1 MSKIILQG
9 TWDFLHYSFYLWAET
24 TLNNNAY
31 QAHQRKTKKTKK
43 STNSKQLKAS
53 KKQTSNNYASLP
65 HPYTVPTDQLVL
77 LLSSMFEDNFLV
89 RHSEPIEF
97 NLLLPTDD
105 QGPICSPKIML
116 SLMKQKACEDPSI
129 LNINSSLE
137 RHLQS
142 WQVPCI
148 RVNNQYLFDLLLSIP
163 IKDDNEDIEIQEI
176 ESDIQENA
184 SDEKGIIKKF
194 NPSII
199 GYGNSLRYWITCAK
213 IALEC
218 ILQDAYFL
226 EIKNTREIHSSKTLV
241 WKAHFSPLIKD
252 QFFC

>member
-43 STNSKQLKAS
+43 STNSKQLKAR

-105 QGPICSPKIML
+105 QDQSVLRKLCSL
-116 SLMKQKACEDPSI
+116 
-129 LNINSSLE
+129 
-137 RHLQS
+137 
-142 WQVPCI
+142 
-148 RVNNQYLFDLLLSIP
+148 
-163 IKDDNEDIEIQEI
+163 
-176 ESDIQENA
+176 
-184 SDEKGIIKKF
+184 
-194 NPSII
+194 
-199 GYGNSLRYWITCAK
+199 
-213 IALEC
+213 
-218 ILQDAYFL
+218 
-226 EIKNTREIHSSKTLV
+226 
-241 WKAHFSPLIKD
+241 
-252 QFFC
+252 